1 MKNSSESAQAPMIFE
16 SIRIEQGSIQHLE
29 YHNIRLNRSR
39 KQLFNCADIIRL
51 ESIIDIPSHARNG
64 TFKCRVIFSG
74 HLHRIEFQPYTPRVV
89 KSIKMIE
96 SDHMDYSH
104 KYFDRSAIDD
114 LFSQRGSADD
124 ILIIMNGCITDT
136 SYANIVFWN
145 GRDWIT
151 PSTPLLNGTARQRLL
166 QEGKIRHAKLTP
178 KDISNFLGFK
188 LINAMLDFDDRA
200 NQFISTGN
208 IQ

>member
-1 MKNSSESAQAPMIFE
+1 MITRSDSVQPPMIFE
-16 SIRIEQGSIQHLE
+16 SIRIELGAIQYVE
-29 YHNIRLNRSR
+29 YHNLRLNRSR
-39 KQLFNCADIIRL
+39 KQLYHCTDIIRL

-64 TFKCRVIFSG
+64 NFKCRVIFSG
-74 HLHRIEFQPYTPRVV
+74 HLHKIEFQPYTPRVV
-89 KSIKMIE
+89 KSIIMIE

-104 KYFDRSAIDD
+104 KYLDRSAIDD
-114 LFSQRGSADD
+114 LFSQRGDADD
-124 ILIIMNGCITDT
+124 ILIIRNGYVTDT

-166 QEGKIRHAKLTP
+166 QEGKILQAELKP

-188 LINAMLDFDDRA
+188 LINAMLDFDDQA
-200 NQFISTGN
+200 NQIISTGN